1 MENEEMKAPD
11 TGQDE
16 NQNEPKTAEEK
27 QPAEKAAAPEQDQ
40 TAADAAP
47 KEKADKKDNN
57 GKSEDKA
64 EPKPEKDGSLFGHK
78 KKEDRQVSELKEKNE
93 ALSDQVKRQMAEFDN
108 YRKRTEKEKE
118 QMFSMGEKSVAEK
131 ILPIIDNFER
141 GLSAVPEEE
150 KASVF
155 VEGMQKVYRQMI
167 DQMAAIGVTP
177 IEAVGKEFN
186 PDFHSAVTQVDSEE
200 YETGQVAQEL
210 QKGYMYHDTVLRHTM
225 VGVAK

>member
-1 MENEEMKAPD
+1 MENEEMKTPD

-16 NQNEPKTAEEK
+16 KQNEPKTAESPAEEK
-27 QPAEKAAAPEQDQ
+27 EPAEKAEAPEQDKP
-40 TAADAAP
+40 AADAAP
-47 KEKADKKDNN
+47 KEKAEEKT
-57 GKSEDKA
+57 EA
-64 EPKPEKDGSLFGHK
+64 KPEKDGSLFGHK
-78 KKEDRQVSELKEKNE
+78 KKEDRQVTELKEKNE

-108 YRKRTEKEKE
+108 YRKRTDKEKE

-141 GLSAVPEEE
+141 GLAAVPEEE
-150 KASVF
+150 KDSVF

-177 IEAVGKEFN
+177 IEAVGKDFN

>member
-1 MENEEMKAPD
+1 LENEEMKTPD

-16 NQNEPKTAEEK
+16 KQNEPKTAEEK
-27 QPAEKAAAPEQDQ
+27 QPAEKEAALEQNKA
-40 TAADAAP
+40 AADAEQ
-47 KEKADKKDNN
+47 KEKTEEKDSSVKNGEKAD
-57 GKSEDKA
+57 A
-64 EPKPEKDGSLFGHK
+64 KPEKDGSLFGHK

-141 GLSAVPEEE
+141 GLAAVPEEE
-150 KASVF
+150 KDSVF

-177 IEAVGKEFN
+177 IEAVGKDFN

>member
-1 MENEEMKAPD
+1 MENEEMKTPD

-16 NQNEPKTAEEK
+16 KQNEPKTAEEK
-27 QPAEKAAAPEQDQ
+27 QPAEKEAAPEQNKA
-40 TAADAAP
+40 AADAEQ
-47 KEKADKKDNN
+47 KEKTEEKDSSGKNGEKAD
-57 GKSEDKA
+57 A
-64 EPKPEKDGSLFGHK
+64 KPEKDGSLFGHK

-141 GLSAVPEEE
+141 GLAAVPEEE
-150 KASVF
+150 KDSVF

-177 IEAVGKEFN
+177 IEAVGKDFN

>member
-1 MENEEMKAPD
+1 MKTPD

-16 NQNEPKTAEEK
+16 KQNEPKTAEEK
-27 QPAEKAAAPEQDQ
+27 QPAEKEAALEQNKA
-40 TAADAAP
+40 AADAEQ
-47 KEKADKKDNN
+47 KEKTEEKDSSVKNGEKAD
-57 GKSEDKA
+57 A
-64 EPKPEKDGSLFGHK
+64 KPEKDGSLFGHK

-141 GLSAVPEEE
+141 GLAAVPEEE
-150 KASVF
+150 KDSVF

-177 IEAVGKEFN
+177 IEAVGKDFN

>member
-1 MENEEMKAPD
+1 MENEEMKTPD

-16 NQNEPKTAEEK
+16 KQNEPKTAEEK
-27 QPAEKAAAPEQDQ
+27 QPAEKEAALEQNKA
-40 TAADAAP
+40 AADAEQ
-47 KEKADKKDNN
+47 KEKTEEKDSSGKNGEKAD
-57 GKSEDKA
+57 A
-64 EPKPEKDGSLFGHK
+64 KPEKDGSLFGHK

-141 GLSAVPEEE
+141 GLAAVPEEE
-150 KASVF
+150 KDSVF

-177 IEAVGKEFN
+177 IEAVGKDFN

>member
-1 MENEEMKAPD
+1 MQEQKE
-11 TGQDE
+11 
-16 NQNEPKTAEEK
+16 KTEEK
-27 QPAEKAAAPEQDQ
+27 DSSGKNG
-40 TAADAAP
+40 
-47 KEKADKKDNN
+47 EKAD
-57 GKSEDKA
+57 A
-64 EPKPEKDGSLFGHK
+64 KPEKDGSLFGHK

-141 GLSAVPEEE
+141 GLAAVPEEE
-150 KASVF
+150 KDSVF

-177 IEAVGKEFN
+177 IEAVGKDFN

>member
-1 MENEEMKAPD
+1 MENEEMKTPD

-16 NQNEPKTAEEK
+16 KQNEPKTAEEK
-27 QPAEKAAAPEQDQ
+27 QPAEKEAALEQNKA
-40 TAADAAP
+40 AADAEQ
-47 KEKADKKDNN
+47 KEKTEEKDSSVKNGEKAD
-57 GKSEDKA
+57 A
-64 EPKPEKDGSLFGHK
+64 KPEKDGSLFGHK

-141 GLSAVPEEE
+141 GLAAVPEEE
-150 KASVF
+150 KDSVF

-177 IEAVGKEFN
+177 IEAVGKDFN